1 MKQFKSLHF
10 LSVWLIF
17 SLIFQTLA
25 IPLLQA
31 QGRGIFVK
39 EDNNNGD
46 EDDSGNSFRT
56 ERPAYNGSSSRSQT
70 DAGGIGGIGGKSPGA
85 ADALGASQGLTGL
98 SGSQGMGG
106 MSSLGS
112 AGGIVYQI
120 HVLGEVFKPG
130 TYRIPAS
137 TRVSEVLLMAG
148 GIRKHG
154 SERNIEIRRPGGAT
168 RKIDL
173 LGYKIFGQLQDNPY
187 LMDNEVVF
195 VPIKKNVVEIEGA
208 VLRPGTYELRNEK
221 SLQDIVRLS
230 GGFAQGVALKEP
242 VKVIRY
248 DENENKEVLDVA
260 NMPQDLSA
268 FHVESGDVV
277 IIPHILT
284 AKNTFDYNIR
294 KFPNDTL
301 FYPSY
306 EDRIFVIGAV
316 EVPGAY
322 NFNQYYKLSNYLA
335 LAGGTTRMAKGYIK
349 IISPEGVEK
358 KVKPDAREL
367 INPGDTV
374 YVPEKF
380 FSRETWVSVV
390 TSLISLGLSATT
402 TAIVIRNR

>member
-1 MKQFKSLHF
+1 MKQFKSLQF

-17 SLIFQTLA
+17 SLLFQTMA

-31 QGRGIFVK
+31 QGRGIFIR

-70 DAGGIGGIGGKSPGA
+70 DVGGLGNKNPG
-85 ADALGASQGLTGL
+85 ADALGASQGLSGL
-98 SGSQGMGG
+98 SSPQGVGGMGG
-106 MSSLGS
+106 ITSLGS
-112 AGGIVYQI
+112 SGGGIIYQI

-221 SLQDIVRLS
+221 TLQDIIRLS
-230 GGFAQGVALKEP
+230 GGFAQGVALKEA
-242 VKVIRY
+242 VKVVRY

-260 NMPQDLSA
+260 NTPQDLSA
-268 FHVESGDVV
+268 FRLESGDVV

-349 IISPEGVEK
+349 IITPDGVEK